1 MPRSYC
7 IYIRPKQI
15 SLRLSCRRHQEV
27 ADDGEEGEGRERG
40 GGKREKR
47 REERG
52 GENDDEDAYDGGTLD
67 RSFEVSNDWKLEVSS
82 KFYIFSF

>member
-1 MPRSYC
+1 M
-7 IYIRPKQI
+7 
-15 SLRLSCRRHQEV
+15 SCKYFL
-27 ADDGEEGEGRERG
+27 ANDGEEGEGRERG
-40 GGKREKR
+40 GGGKSEKR

-67 RSFEVSNDWKLEVSS
+67 HSFEVLNDWKLEVSL